1 MADLADGLVEG
12 ADGRLRCWWCG
23 SDPDYVRYHDED
35 WGTPMHGDR
44 QLFELLCLEG
54 FQAGLSW
61 ITILRKR
68 PAFQAAFDGFDPEVV
83 AHYGPAEVDR
93 LMADAAIVRNRAKVE
108 ATIRNAQALHALQD
122 ERGPDALDRLVW
134 TMGAHPPRA
143 RLTGRGEI
151 PADTEVAKAL
161 SKELKR
167 LGFRFVGPTI
177 VYAFLQSAGVV
188 DDHLVGCWR
197 AEVSPS

>member
-1 MADLADGLVEG
+1 MDGSLIEG
-12 ADGRLRCWWCG
+12 PDGRARCWWCG
-23 SDPDYVRYHDED
+23 ADPDYVRYHDED

-68 PAFQAAFDGFDPEVV
+68 ASFQAAFDGFDPEVV
-83 AHYGPAEVDR
+83 AHYGPAEVER
-93 LMADAAIVRNRAKVE
+93 LMADAGIVRNRAKIE
-108 ATIRNAQALHALQD
+108 ATIGNAQALLALQD
-122 ERGPDALDRLVW
+122 ERGDGALDQLVW
-134 TMGAHPPRA
+134 TQGQHPPRP
-143 RLTGRGEI
+143 RLASREEI
-151 PADTEVAKAL
+151 PAATAEAAGL

-188 DDHLVGCWR
+188 DDHLQGCWR

>member
-1 MADLADGLVEG
+1 MTGQ
-12 ADGRLRCWWCG
+12 DGRVRCWWPG
-23 SDPDYVRYHDED
+23 TDPDYLRYHDED
-35 WGTPMHGDR
+35 WGRPMHGDEA
-44 QLFELLCLEG
+44 LFELLCLEG

-68 PAFQAAFDGFDPEVV
+68 AAFREAFDGFVPEVV
-83 AHYGPAEVDR
+83 AGYGPADIER
-93 LMADAAIVRNRAKVE
+93 LMGDARIVRNRSKIE
-108 ATIRNAQALHALQD
+108 ATIGNAQALLDLHTAGGRLD
-122 ERGPDALDRLVW
+122 ELVW
-134 TMGAHPPRA
+134 TRGTHPPRKRPRTIA
-143 RLTGRGEI
+143 DV
-151 PADTEVAKAL
+151 PAQTEEAAAL

-197 AEVSPS
+197 APGQTSSRSMS

>member
-1 MADLADGLVEG
+1 MDDGLLEG
-12 ADGRLRCWWCG
+12 DDGTVRCWWCG

-44 QLFELLCLEG
+44 PLFELLCLEG

-68 PAFQAAFDGFDPEVV
+68 PAFLAAFDGFDPEVI
-83 AHYGPAEVDR
+83 AHYGPDDVER
-93 LMADAAIVRNRAKVE
+93 LMQDAGIVRNRAKIE
-108 ATIRNAQALHALQD
+108 ATIGNAQALLALED
-122 ERGPDALDRLVW
+122 DRGPAALDELVW
-134 TMGAHPPRA
+134 SQGHHEGRTRPV
-143 RLTGRGEI
+143 TRGEI
-151 PADTEVAKAL
+151 PPETPVAKAL

-177 VYAFLQSAGVV
+177 AYAFLQSAGVV
-188 DDHLVGCWR
+188 DDHLAGCWR
-197 AEVSPS
+197 AI